1 MKKTRAVVTASCS
14 GTVVEAEIDDAVVGS
29 EKFAVQTDLEGAMG
43 HEAAELVPFVA
54 AVAQTI

>member
-1 MKKTRAVVTASCS
+1 MKKTRAVVTASQS
-14 GTVVEAEIDDAVVGS
+14 EAVVEAEIDDAAVAF